1 MVICLEVKSLVLFE
15 EARQVQQLA
24 WTMERWC
31 HKGLDED
38 GSGAQALA
46 MLLLE

>member
-1 MVICLEVKSLVLFE
+1 MVICLVVQSLALFE
-15 EARQVQQLA
+15 EPRQVQQLD

-31 HKGLDED
+31 HKGLDAD
-38 GSGAQALA
+38 GSGAQALT